1 MPAKSASTK
10 IYHAESDSDPVCEP
24 QTLTDEQVKFYNDA
38 GYVLLEGL
46 ISPDEAARLKAEV
59 MEIMEVI
66 GLGTT
71 KLKQTREYL
80 SGTHLDCF
88 VNSENLCR
96 IASRLMGGEGS
107 LYLPFTA
114 VKSADGG
121 GEFHFHQDNQY
132 TRFDGPG
139 INLWFALVPM
149 TEQNGCLKV
158 VPHSHENGTL
168 PAFSPDNDGHKS
180 VTFAPDDF
188 VSAVMEPGDC
198 IAFSRLTVHGSG
210 PNLTPDHRVG
220 YAVQFYRNDVN
231 FSLDGG
237 QTYVPLKANPRYFV
251 GPVAKI
257 TPPVGK
263 TDGH

>member
-1 MPAKSASTK
+1 MD
-10 IYHAESDSDPVCEP
+10 I
-24 QTLTDEQVKFYNDA
+24 
-38 GYVLLEGL
+38 
-46 ISPDEAARLKAEV
+46 
-59 MEIMEVI
+59 I
-66 GLGTT
+66 GLGET

-80 SGTHLDCF
+80 AGTEIDHF
-88 VNSENLCR
+88 VNSENLR
-96 IASRLMGGEGS
+96 QIASRLMGGDAS

-114 VKSADGG
+114 VKSGGGG

-168 PAFSPDNDGHKS
+168 PSFSPDGDGHKA
-180 VTFAPDDF
+180 VTFPPEDF
-188 VSAVMEPGDC
+188 VSALMEPGDC

-210 PNLTPDHRVG
+210 PNTTPDHRVG
-220 YAVQFYRNDVN
+220 YAVQYYRNDVN
-231 FSLDGG
+231 YSKDGG
-237 QTYVPLKANPRYFV
+237 QTYAAMTEKPVYNV
-251 GPVAKI
+251 GPVHKI